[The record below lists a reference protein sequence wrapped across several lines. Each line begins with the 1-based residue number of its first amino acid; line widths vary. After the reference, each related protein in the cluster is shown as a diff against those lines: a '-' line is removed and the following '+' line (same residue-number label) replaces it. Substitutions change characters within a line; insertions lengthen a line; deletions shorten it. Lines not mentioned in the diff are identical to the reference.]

1 MPNIKH
7 NEINPLL
14 LINKIVFNDISVKLN
29 RVEKNVLLSLVN
41 HNNWKTGVC
50 NPSIKTIQNEWF
62 YHNDREVIKA
72 LKSLNDKKVFTKETI
87 KRKNYYYLNFS
98 MLLNNSQNDGNLQ
111 NDGNNNRQN
120 DCDNN
125 CQNDGTNNEIT
136 MKEQLNIYS
145 DLDNEDYVNKINKE
159 LEEDLFNRIKSNYD
173 PGAIKKELDNLKD
186 KGLSKLDLLNEL
198 ENNLKIKSIET
209 KEEKSKDV
217 EEIFNY
223 WNNKKIIKHK
233 EITPII
239 KKEIIKIL
247 KKYSAE
253 EVKQAI
259 DLYSEILKSEFYFS
273 YKWSLGDFLKRN
285 NGISTFMEEGSNK
298 ANYEEWKSKNKLNND
313 TKIDFD
319 DERYII

>member
-1 MPNIKH
+1 MPKDRWEQFNEIADNTELTGNEKLLMILIFRYYSPKHGYSYPTLETLKEKMGYSHTRYVLKNIK
-7 NEINPLL
+7 
-14 LINKIVFNDISVKLN
+14 
-29 RVEKNVLLSLVN
+29 SLV
-41 HNNWKTGVC
+41 
-50 NPSIKTIQNEWF
+50 
-62 YHNDREVIKA
+62 
-72 LKSLNDKKVFTKETI
+72 DKGYIRKETVKQNNRYYI
-87 KRKNYYYLNFS
+87 LTESDVQNIPKVQNVHNVQNIPFDYVQNVPTANVQNVPTKRK
-98 MLLNNSQNDGNLQ
+98 Q
-111 NDGNNNRQN
+111 
-120 DCDNN
+120 
-125 CQNDGTNNEIT
+125 
-136 MKEQLNIYS
+136 KENIKENIYS
-145 DLDNEDYVNKINKE
+145 DLDNEDYVNKINEE
-159 LEEDLFNRIKSNYD
+159 LEEDLFNRVKSNYD

-186 KGLSKLDLLNEL
+186 KGLSKLDLLKEL

-319 DERYII
+319 DEKYII